1 MRNEEINDAVDFNP
15 EKMTPEQRFSE
26 LAGLLAAGLLRIQK
40 GSHENAAGTSAKASI
55 GNSTQVHIPE

>member
-1 MRNEEINDAVDFNP
+1 MSNEEIEDAVDFNP

-40 GSHENAAGTSAKASI
+40 GSPENAAGTIAEGSI
-55 GNSTQVHIPE
+55 GNSTQVHMPE